1 MRNACLR
8 ATIAA
13 LLLTTGCNYHKLKEP
28 ESPVPLPHEYTH
40 GGETPTSPEPVP
52 PTERWWR
59 VFGDPALG
67 ALIDEALVDN
77 PGVRTGWA
85 RVRQARWLAVQS
97 GAARYPQIAG
107 QGELSAG
114 TALTPVIGTVNQQSA
129 RASAPVSYEID
140 FFARRAREHQ
150 AGKLEA
156 RASELDQ
163 DALLISISAEVA
175 EAWYDLVS
183 ARQTFDLLTGQ
194 VDTNQR
200 FLELVELRYREG
212 LTSAVDV
219 HQQRQLVARANAR
232 LSVAAGRQDLAAQ
245 RLAVL
250 LGKSPDRKFELES
263 ANYPDLGMTPNSG
276 VPATLVQQRPDIRA
290 AQKRVEASDR
300 GVAAAIGA
308 RLPQVTISATP
319 QYSWLRSKSSGGTFP
334 TGGDPGDAPAS
345 TTAHGFTWSAGATL
359 SVPIFDGR
367 FGTAVIRE
375 REALLDQIVEAYA
388 QTILTAL
395 LEVESSLVQER
406 QQRLNISHLEKQVH
420 LATVTLESTRDRYR
434 AGLSD
439 FLPVLTALST
449 QQDAQLLLLEARR
462 LLVSARIQLHRA
474 LGGTWPEEMKE
485 PSND

>member
-1 MRNACLR
+1 MTDARLA
-8 ATIAA
+8 ATTAA
-13 LLLTTGCNYHKLKEP
+13 LLLTSACNYHKLKDPEP
-28 ESPVPLPHEYTH
+28 PVPVPSEYTY
-40 GGETPTSPEPVP
+40 GGETPTAPEPAP
-52 PTERWWR
+52 PMQRWWR
-59 VFGDPALG
+59 VFGDAQLG

-77 PGVRTGWA
+77 PGIRTGWA

-97 GAARYPQIAG
+97 GAARYPQVLA
-107 QGELSAG
+107 QGDLSAG
-114 TALTPVIGTVNQQSA
+114 TALTPVIGTINQQNA

-163 DALLISISAEVA
+163 ESLLISMSAEVA
-175 EAWYDLVS
+175 EAWYDLIN
-183 ARQTFDLLTGQ
+183 ARQDRDLLTEQ
-194 VDTNQR
+194 VDTNNR
-200 FLELVELRYREG
+200 FLSLVELRYREG

-232 LSVAAGRQDLAAQ
+232 MSVADGQEDLAAQ

-250 LGKSPDRKFELES
+250 LGKSPERKFDLDE
-263 ANYPDLGMTPNSG
+263 ANYPDLGPTPNSG
-276 VPATLVQQRPDIRA
+276 VPATLVQQRPDIQA

-334 TGGDPGDAPAS
+334 TGGDPADAPSS
-345 TTAHGFTWSAGATL
+345 TTHGFTWNAGATL
-359 SVPIFDGR
+359 SVPLFDGR
-367 FGTAVIRE
+367 FGTAIIRE
-375 REALLDQIVEAYA
+375 REAVLDQIVQAYA

-406 QQRLNISHLEKQVH
+406 QQRLNISHLEEQVR
-420 LATVTLESTRDRYR
+420 LATATLESTRDRYR

-474 LGGTWPEEMKE
+474 LGGTWPQQMKE
-485 PSND
+485 PSDD